1 MSKKVIENFAG
12 EIEIFCKKVIQKF
25 LGPLTE
31 IHNLTLVI
39 TQVRGVVKRY
49 KIRLQSG
56 CQIDQRIAAEELILT
71 LTEFACI
78 ATYRQSCVSMS
89 NIFSALNARF
99 IMALD
104 FQMSLCLEN
113 CTLV

>member
-1 MSKKVIENFAG
+1 MKHDFLNEKL
-12 EIEIFCKKVIQKF
+12 FCKKVIQKF

-39 TQVRGVVKRY
+39 TCQVRGVVKRY